1 MEAELRQAWIDGL
14 LREEQ
19 CRGRLRCGDA
29 FCALGVLA
37 SECVKRGFAEW
48 DGNFLLYHER
58 WASVIPRPLAI
69 SVNLTSDTQDM
80 VLALNDSDNKTF
92 PEIAEWIKCHVPS
105 D

>member
-48 DGNFLLYHER
+48 DGFELFYGRHWFLIIPDGLR
-58 WASVIPRPLAI
+58 ASIGLAE
-69 SVNLTSDTQDM
+69 DTHDKI
-80 VLALNDSDNKTF
+80 VKLNDDAYKSF